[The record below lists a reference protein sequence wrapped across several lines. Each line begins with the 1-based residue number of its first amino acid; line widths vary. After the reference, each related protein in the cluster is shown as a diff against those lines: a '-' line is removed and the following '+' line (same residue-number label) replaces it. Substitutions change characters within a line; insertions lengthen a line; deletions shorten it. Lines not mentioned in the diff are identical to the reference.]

1 VPAEVLDPSSSW
13 GDKEEYD
20 RKYKQLAQRFVE
32 NFKKF
37 ETHTAKEIRD
47 AGPQI

>member
-37 ETHTAKEIRD
+37 EDQTSQEVLD
-47 AGPQI
+47 AGPKV